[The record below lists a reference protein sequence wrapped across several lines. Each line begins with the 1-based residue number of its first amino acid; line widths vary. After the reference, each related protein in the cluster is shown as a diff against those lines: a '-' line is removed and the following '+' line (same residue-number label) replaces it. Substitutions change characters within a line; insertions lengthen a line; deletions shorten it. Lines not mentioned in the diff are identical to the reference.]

1 MQGFKPRGFVVHQQ
15 REQKFADG
23 GLVQRLKS
31 LIGGDRKRQIDS
43 AVDAAANPA
52 PKPAPQQEQ
61 KVVVSSSDGKFDEKR
76 VNANNPAGIGFADGG
91 RVRPRGFVVGP
102 GTETS
107 DSIPARLSAG
117 EYVLPA
123 DTVEAVGVDQLDA
136 LREATHKPVKGEGAK
151 AARGFFVGGTPGG
164 VKEEDKPNFFPGN
177 SPDAGAQIYKQPDP
191 VNADTVK
198 VAAGQVADAVT
209 NPQGGGRL
217 VQGAGELFA
226 NRDALQQQARE
237 RVPQPIPQP
246 AAQAPVAKPAVA
258 APPVQASVQE
268 NAAAPVA
275 QPAAPS
281 ARAQYVA
288 DQNAKLAAANQQL
301 RAATQAMNEKYKPAN
316 TSPTNTFPANQLAQP
331 KTPASAE
338 VQKPAGFSYQ
348 DNNQAVGMDIKDSWN
363 KGNYGEAIGKTVAG
377 TVGMFSTPII
387 DGGLAAWDGAK
398 GFGRGLLGVESP
410 PGNATPA
417 KPSGTTPKQ
426 DATASTPTPATAT
439 LNSALE
445 AQRRRDAINGTTDA
459 NAKANTNDAAAPP
472 APESQG
478 REVLPGVYAH
488 GRGQY
493 SDQAGGVGFSPWF
506 TGKPSAQNEAA
517 AEALAARSQQ
527 ESLGRLAAEQYRQ
540 EVAAAQAINAAGTQY
555 APNSGL
561 QYQWMSD
568 IRDPRNLALQRA
580 SVGSRI
586 FSSKGEEMMANKAR
600 QARVAG
606 VQAAIGS
613 QMHDAQAAQ
622 TAALQSK
629 NTLAG
634 NLATEQMRQDGE
646 NQRSNRKLAIDQQRL
661 GIEAGKAAQ
670 ESTARGFDIRTA
682 QRRENILQRYDAAKT
697 DQERVQLQRQYPD
710 VLPRSE
716 PKNLDD
722 NFMRRKVPVL
732 DEQGRPTGVEQEEI
746 VDLRTGRALGAQTA
760 AMPKVGETRN
770 GYRYKGGD
778 PNVQANWQ
786 PV

>member
-1 MQGFKPRGFVVHQQ
+1 M
-15 REQKFADG
+15 
-23 GLVQRLKS
+23 L
-31 LIGGDRKRQIDS
+31 
-43 AVDAAANPA
+43 
-52 PKPAPQQEQ
+52 
-61 KVVVSSSDGKFDEKR
+61 
-76 VNANNPAGIGFADGG
+76 PAG
-91 RVRPRGFVVGP
+91 
-102 GTETS
+102 
-107 DSIPARLSAG
+107 
-117 EYVLPA
+117 
-123 DTVEAVGVDQLDA
+123 TVKAVGVDQLDA

-338 VQKPAGFSYQ
+338 VQKPAGFSYR

-377 TVGMFSTPII
+377 TVGMFSTPIT

-410 PGNATPA
+410 PGNAT
-417 KPSGTTPKQ
+417 
-426 DATASTPTPATAT
+426 
-439 LNSALE
+439 LNSVME
-445 AQRRRDAINGTTDA
+445 TQRRRDAINGTGT
-459 NAKANTNDAAAPP
+459 NTNANTNDAAAPP

-478 REVLPGVYAH
+478 REVLPGAYTH

-493 SDQAGGVGFSPWF
+493 SDQAGGMGFSPGF
-506 TGKPSAQNEAA
+506 TGKPNAQNDAA
-517 AEALAARSQQ
+517 AEALSARSQQ
-527 ESLGRLAAEQYRQ
+527 ESTNRLAQQQYQR
-540 EVAAAQAINAAGTQY
+540 EVANAQAINAAGTQY

-606 VQAAIGS
+606 VQAAITG

-646 NQRSNRKLAIDQQRL
+646 NQRSARGFAVDQQRL
-661 GIEAGKAAQ
+661 GIEAGKEAR
-670 ESTARGFDIRTA
+670 ESTARGFDIRAA
-682 QRRENILQRYDAAKT
+682 QRREGVLQRYDAAKT

-710 VLPRSE
+710 VFGRE
-716 PKNLDD
+716 KTAQENLSN

-732 DEQGRPTGVEQEEI
+732 DEQGRPTGTEREEI
-746 VDLRTGRALGAQTA
+746 VDLRTGRELGGADKPPPVPQDA
-760 AMPKVGETRN
+760 SKRIIGNDYIAPN
-770 GYRYKGGD
+770 GKTVKWNGD
-778 PNVQANWQ
+778 GWLPA
-786 PV
+786 

>member
-1 MQGFKPRGFVVHQQ
+1 MRGFQPGAHLVP
-15 REQKFADG
+15 KYADG
-23 GLVQRLKS
+23 GLVQRALG
-31 LIGGDRKRQIDS
+31 LLGGRKKQIDEAVKVASQDTRQAS
-43 AVDAAANPA
+43 APA
-52 PKPAPQQEQ
+52 PAPVKTTQ
-61 KVVVSSSDGKFDEKR
+61 DGKFDEKR
-76 VNANNPAGIGFADGG
+76 ASKDNPAGIGFANGG

-123 DTVEAVGVDQLDA
+123 DTVKAVGVDQLDA

-348 DNNQAVGMDIKDSWN
+348 DNNQAVGRDIKDSWN
-363 KGNYGEAIGKTVAG
+363 KGNYGEAVGKTVAG

-387 DGGLAAWDGAK
+387 DAAGAVAEGAK
-398 GFGRGLLGVESP
+398 GFGRGLFGIDSKP
-410 PGNATPA
+410 DAATPPA
-417 KPSGTTPKQ
+417 QGAAPTPTQ
-426 DATASTPTPATAT
+426 DAAPATTPATAT
-439 LNSALE
+439 LNSVME
-445 AQRRRDAINGTTDA
+445 TQRRRDAINGTADTQT
-459 NAKANTNDAAAPP
+459 KTNTNDAAAPP

-478 REVLPGVYAH
+478 REVVPGAYTH

-493 SDQAGGVGFSPWF
+493 SDQAGGMGFSPGF
-506 TGKPSAQNEAA
+506 TGKPNAQNMAA
-517 AEALAARSQQ
+517 ADALDARSQQ
-527 ESLGRLAAEQYRQ
+527 EFTNRMAQQEYQRQ
-540 EVAAAQAINAAGTQY
+540 VANAQAINAAGTQY

-561 QYQWMSD
+561 QYQWMTD
-568 IRDPRNLALQRA
+568 IRDPRTMALRNA

-586 FSSKGEEMMANKAR
+586 FSSKGEEMVANKAR
-600 QARVAG
+600 QARIAA
-606 VQAAIGS
+606 VQGAINS

-646 NQRSNRKLAIDQQRL
+646 SQRSNRKLAIDQQRL
-661 GIEAGKAAQ
+661 GIDAGNAAQ
-670 ESTARGFDIRTA
+670 ESTARGFDIRAA
-682 QRRENILQRYDAAKT
+682 QRREGVLQRYDAAKT
-697 DQERVQLQRQYPD
+697 DQERTQLQRQYPD
-710 VLPRSE
+710 VFGKESANRFTVVPGGQE
-716 PKNLDD
+716 WDAAAGA
-722 NFMRRKVPVL
+722 MRNVPARVFNN
-732 DEQGRPTGVEQEEI
+732 QMGQFVEQ
-746 VDLRTGRALGAQTA
+746 GAQTA
-760 AMPKVGETRN
+760 AVPKVGETRN

-778 PNVQANWQ
+778 PNDEASWQ
-786 PV
+786 QI

>member
-1 MQGFKPRGFVVHQQ
+1 MRGFQPGAHLVP
-15 REQKFADG
+15 KYADG
-23 GLVQRLKS
+23 GLVQRALG
-31 LIGGDRKRQIDS
+31 LFGGRKKQIDEAVKVASQDTRQAS
-43 AVDAAANPA
+43 APA
-52 PKPAPQQEQ
+52 PAPVKTTQ
-61 KVVVSSSDGKFDEKR
+61 DGKFDEKR

-123 DTVEAVGVDQLDA
+123 DTVKAVGVDQLDA

-439 LNSALE
+439 LNSVME
-445 AQRRRDAINGTTDA
+445 TQRRRDAINGTGT
-459 NAKANTNDAAAPP
+459 NTNDAATPP
-472 APESQG
+472 APESQVH
-478 REVLPGVYAH
+478 EIAPGVYAH

-493 SDQAGGVGFSPWF
+493 SDQAGGMGFSPGF
-506 TGKPSAQNEAA
+506 TGKPNAQNDAA
-517 AEALAARSQQ
+517 AEALSARSQQ
-527 ESLGRLAAEQYRQ
+527 ESTNRLAQQQYQR
-540 EVAAAQAINAAGTQY
+540 EVADAQAINAAGTQY

-561 QYQWMSD
+561 QYQWMTD
-568 IRDPRNLALQRA
+568 IRDPRTLALRNA

-606 VQAAIGS
+606 VQAAITG

-661 GIEAGKAAQ
+661 GIDAGNAAQ
-670 ESTARGFDIRTA
+670 EAAARDFDIRAA
-682 QRRENILQRYDAAKT
+682 QRREGVLQRYDAAKT

-710 VLPRSE
+710 VFGKESANRFTVVPGGQE
-716 PKNLDD
+716 WDAAAGA
-722 NFMRRKVPVL
+722 MRNVPARVFNN
-732 DEQGRPTGVEQEEI
+732 QMGQF
-746 VDLRTGRALGAQTA
+746 VDQQVSQA
-760 AMPKVGETRN
+760 AAVPKVGETRN

-778 PNVQANWQ
+778 PNDEASWQ
-786 PV
+786 QI